1 MSQICANDLKNVA
14 GTVVEDIEAF
24 EGCKDEIVKV
34 AHKIA
39 DAARVITLKYFR
51 SKLFQII
58 DKADQSKFSPSHSN
72 ASQLNEEGFL
82 TWVSLCR
89 SLSILLWLELYGNQA
104 L

>member
-24 EGCKDEIVKV
+24 EGCKDEIVEV

-72 ASQLNEEGFL
+72 ASQLNEEEFL
-82 TWVSLCR
+82 HGLAFVDHC
-89 SLSILLWLELYGNQA
+89 SILLWLELYGNQA

>member
-1 MSQICANDLKNVA
+1 MSHVCANGIKNAA

-58 DKADQSKFSPSHSN
+58 DKADLSKFSPPHSN
-72 ASQLNEEGFL
+72 ACQLIEEL
-82 TWVSLCR
+82 
-89 SLSILLWLELYGNQA
+89 
-104 L
+104 